1 MKIQSNFL
9 ERRKD
14 RRFKLKD
21 PAFAIM
27 YYSPTR
33 IGQITDI
40 SRSGLTVRYVK
51 NGEDSNELNG
61 LDICKSDF
69 RFYIDNI
76 KAKAISDLEII
87 DKTFI
92 GSEEKRRCGIK
103 FEGLSNNQ
111 LSQLENFI
119 QNFTLTEGSN

>member
-1 MKIQSNFL
+1 MDNQENFL

-14 RRFKLKD
+14 KRFKLKD

-27 YYSPTR
+27 YYSPAR

-40 SRSGLTVRYVK
+40 SRSGLTVRYIK
-51 NGEDSNELNG
+51 NGDASNDLKE

-69 RFYIDNI
+69 QFYIDNI
-76 KAKAISDLEII
+76 KAKTISDLELI

-92 GSEEKRRCGIK
+92 GSKEKRRCGIQFK
-103 FEGLSNNQ
+103 DLSNNQ
-111 LSQLENFI
+111 LFKLENFI
-119 QNFTLTEGSN
+119 QNFTLDRNSK